1 MTMKTRKTFIAAAI
15 VAVLSCSAAHAQ
27 VLVVQWAARPTAR
40 SGGGIGNSSV
50 FGGGNA
56 AGSFGGELDTGS
68 MIHRTRGVAD
78 QTSQRARNVGTNV
91 RNRTESTVATAH
103 DKSASVAT
111 SAAAATQAAKDQQM
125 RNTTNVAGATASQL
139 DATSFSTG
147 TEGAS
152 SHSSVIESPVE
163 PQPAQGS
170 GRAEVRQRLDGSEWL
185 CVGQRVGLAPQCCAD
200 VAADGNGAASFNSKQ
215 DDTQQ

>member
-1 MTMKTRKTFIAAAI
+1 MKTRKTFIAAAI

-27 VLVVQWAARPTAR
+27 VLGGSVGGAANGAL
-40 SGGGIGNSSV
+40 GGGIGNSSV

-125 RNTTNVAGATASQL
+125 RNTTNVAGATEVIFTVEDVRAAT
-139 DATSFSTG
+139 DALKQQGITFS
-147 TEGAS
+147 
-152 SHSSVIESPVE
+152 HE
-163 PQPAQGS
+163 PHQVNGPMWAANFPDPDGHLLTLF
-170 GRAEVRQRLDGSEWL
+170 GPERRAG
-185 CVGQRVGLAPQCCAD
+185 
-200 VAADGNGAASFNSKQ
+200 
-215 DDTQQ
+215 